1 VNQSILANT
10 KKSLQLDPSYTAYDE
25 QIILLIN
32 SAFSTLNQMGI
43 GPVNGFAIEDDTAVW
58 SSFFGTNLKFSSVK
72 TFVYLS
78 VRLIFDNASMTSFV
92 MDAMRKERDEI
103 GWRLNV
109 VREETEWIDPDPEPI
124 LPGSILYGGDA

>member
-124 LPGSILYGGDA
+124 LPGNILYGGDA

>member
-1 VNQSILANT
+1 MNQSILANT

-58 SSFFGTNLKFSSVK
+58 SSFFGTNLKFGSVK

-124 LPGSILYGGDA
+124 LPGNILYGGDA

>member
-1 VNQSILANT
+1 MDQSILNNT

-43 GPVNGFAIEDDTAVW
+43 GPVNGFAIEDATAVW
-58 SSFFGTNLKFSSVK
+58 SSFFGTNLKYSSVK

-92 MDAMRKERDEI
+92 MDAMKKERDEI

>member
-1 VNQSILANT
+1 MDQSILNNT

-43 GPVNGFAIEDDTAVW
+43 GPVNGFAIEDATAVW
-58 SSFFGTNLKFSSVK
+58 SSFIGTNLKFSSAK

-78 VRLIFDNASMTSFV
+78 VRLIFDNASMTGHV
-92 MDAMRKERDEI
+92 MSAMKAERDEI

-109 VREETEWIDPDPEPI
+109 VREETEWIDPNPEPI
-124 LPGSILYGGDA
+124 LPGDILYGGDA

>member
-1 VNQSILANT
+1 MNQSILANT

-124 LPGSILYGGDA
+124 LPGNILYGGDA